1 MQRYHLEIE
10 LIPEY
15 INKLEDLQAKSKW
28 ANNPITNVT
37 LVIIATNVMIVTE
50 QFSRTS
56 KDWD

>member
-50 QFSRTS
+50 QFSCTS